1 VLDWH
6 AMRVGFV
13 TQLLWDRYGRFWR
26 RLLEEAGSEILIPD
40 REQTLL
46 ALQSPRVAAVPG
58 LAFRLAVA
66 QAFAL
71 ERADLIIAP
80 SLNAGSESQ
89 RGGGQDPWVA
99 DFPGA
104 LATMGGL
111 PPVTGVPAWLEPSQ
125 ETLVIEILQQVA
137 RDPGRVRR
145 VWDRHR
151 FGLRGDE
158 LKEPSWN
165 KAPGSVIVGV
175 VGQPWLLS
183 DELLAKVVPA
193 GARGIGQ
200 HRLDPKSLRQ
210 EGARVDPR
218 MTPTDREVMGAV
230 RLFSRR
236 GTVTALHMIVDEG
249 SGPDLWLRD
258 RVSRHATKEVT
269 VHGLSDLLGGAAP
282 EGLLSEEPI
291 G

>member
-1 VLDWH
+1 
-6 AMRVGFV
+6 MRVGFV
-13 TQLLWDRYGRFWR
+13 TQLLWDRYGEFWR
-26 RLLEEAGSEILIPD
+26 RLLQEAGSEILFPD

-46 ALQSPRVAAVPG
+46 ELQSPRVAAVPG

-71 ERADLIIAP
+71 ERADLILAP

-125 ETLVIEILQQVA
+125 ETLVIEILQQAA

-151 FGLRGDE
+151 SGLRGE
-158 LKEPSWN
+158 RVREPSWS
-165 KAPGSVIVGV
+165 KAPGSVVVGV

-183 DELLAKVVPA
+183 DELLAKVVPPGA
-193 GARGIGQ
+193 GGIGQ
-200 HRLDPKSLRQ
+200 HQLDPKSLRE
-210 EGARVDPR
+210 EGSRVDPR

-236 GTVTALHMIVDEG
+236 GTVTELHVIVDEG

-258 RVSRHATKEVT
+258 RVSRHATKEVV
-269 VHGLSDLLGGAAP
+269 VHGLSDLLGDASP
-282 EGLLSEEPI
+282 ERLLHKVSVD
-291 G
+291 

>member
-13 TQLLWDRYGRFWR
+13 TQLLWDRYGRFWS
-26 RLLEEAGSEILIPD
+26 RLLEDAGVEILFPD

-46 ALQSPRVAAVPG
+46 ELQSPRVAAVPG
-58 LAFRLAVA
+58 VAFRLAVA

-71 ERADLIIAP
+71 ERADLILAP

-104 LATMGGL
+104 LATMVGL

-125 ETLVIEILQQVA
+125 ETLAIETLQQVA

-145 VWDRHR
+145 IWDRHR
-151 FGLRGDE
+151 AGLHPDTV
-158 LKEPSWN
+158 KETSWSRSP
-165 KAPGSVIVGV
+165 AGGGVVGV
-175 VGQPWLLS
+175 IGQPWLLS
-183 DELLAKVVPA
+183 DELLEMVVPQ
-193 GARGIGQ
+193 GVRGISQ
-200 HRLDPKSLRQ
+200 HRLDPELLRE
-210 EGARVDPR
+210 EGSRVDPR
-218 MTPTDREVMGAV
+218 MTPTDREVMGAA

-236 GTVTALHMIVDEG
+236 GVVGALHMIVDEG

-258 RVSRHATKEVT
+258 RVSRHATKAVE
-269 VHGLSDLLGGAAP
+269 VHGLSALLGEAGP
-282 EGLLSEEPI
+282 EGLLREAR
-291 G
+291 